1 MLTEETKYRFSI
13 GLNVATILSL
23 LIGFASLVS
32 WRDGVNH
39 HIDDESIHYD
49 IEVLN
54 EKFTPRRESDVQIDA
69 ITKQLDAQN
78 EKLDLILKF
87 IQDK

>member
-1 MLTEETKYRFSI
+1 MLTEETKYKFSI
-13 GLNVATILSL
+13 GLNVATIVSL

-54 EKFTPRRESDVQIDA
+54 EKFIPRRESDVQIEA
-69 ITKQLDAQN
+69 IKKQLDAQN
-78 EKLDLILKF
+78 EKLDLILQF